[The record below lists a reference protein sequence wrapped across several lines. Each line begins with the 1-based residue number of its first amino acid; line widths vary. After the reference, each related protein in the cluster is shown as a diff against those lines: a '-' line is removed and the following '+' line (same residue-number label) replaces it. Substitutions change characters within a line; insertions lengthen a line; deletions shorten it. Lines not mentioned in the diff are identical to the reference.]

1 MQVMLNLLMVDMD
14 GDVID
19 DIKLVQGKEVRKPLT
34 LRRVLINSLTAQ
46 FPDEQNLDGET
57 KLTRFELAMKVKNGE
72 EPVDF
77 TPEEVTEMRKLT
89 SKAYGTVIVGQVF
102 NILK

>member
-1 MQVMLNLLMVDMD
+1 MQVMLNVLLVDMD

-19 DIKLVQGKEVRKPLT
+19 DIKMVQGKEVRKPLT
-34 LRRVLINSLTAQ
+34 LRRVLINALTGM

-57 KLTRFELAMKVKNGE
+57 KLERFELAMKVKNGE

-77 TPEEVTEMRKLT
+77 TPEEVTEMRKLV
-89 SKAYGTVIVGQVF
+89 SKAYGTVVVGQALS
-102 NILK
+102 ILK